1 MAMVQVILHGIP
13 GGSVHDTAEDPIY
26 LRFGESNDYD
36 AAEWAVPTFPGL
48 IPGYMLSELR
58 VEQGRMTIFVEAE
71 NFSSGPHAVD
81 WVRSGYPRG
90 KSCSLI
96 DLKSATGKMAG
107 VSVSIVEGAVVVQ
120 EINLGV

>member
-13 GGSVHDTAEDPIY
+13 GGTVHDTDEYPIY
-26 LRFGESNDYD
+26 LRFGEDNDYEE
-36 AAEWAVPTFPGL
+36 AEWVVPSFPGM

-58 VEQGRMTIFVEAE
+58 VEQGRMTIYVEAE

-96 DLKSATGKMAG
+96 DLKTGSGKMAG
-107 VSVSIVEGAVVVQ
+107 VSVSVVEGAVVVE
-120 EINLGV
+120 EIKLAT